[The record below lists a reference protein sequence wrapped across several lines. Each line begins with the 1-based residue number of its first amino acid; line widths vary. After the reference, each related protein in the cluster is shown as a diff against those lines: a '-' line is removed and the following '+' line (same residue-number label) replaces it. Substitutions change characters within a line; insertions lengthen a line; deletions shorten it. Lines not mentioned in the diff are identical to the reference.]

1 MYSKKPT
8 WTVISIK
15 GIQRLMSNAMIL
27 QIINKESAVLLLTTD
42 ATWTPRCLSSPINSY
57 SLSKTVI
64 SSLTFEKLITLR
76 RNSTKKNSLSSL
88 LKCSMSHTLT
98 QFENVTCPGE
108 LLLMIQSNHLSVA
121 TPNRITSWSDMQL
134 IKTSCSKNPCW
145 WRTGQ
150 TCW

>member
-1 MYSKKPT
+1 MYFKKPT

-98 QFENVTCPGE
+98 QFENDTCPGE

-134 IKTSCSKNPCW
+134 IKTSCSKNPSW

-150 TCW
+150 TYW